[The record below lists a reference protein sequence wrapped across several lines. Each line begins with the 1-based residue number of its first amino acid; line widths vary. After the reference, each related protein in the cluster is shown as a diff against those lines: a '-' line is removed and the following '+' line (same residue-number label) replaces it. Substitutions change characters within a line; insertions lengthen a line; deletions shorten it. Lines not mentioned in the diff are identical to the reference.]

1 LKTDS
6 RNTHT
11 AGRYN
16 VRLGA
21 VMIAKRRE
29 RLKDRERLKIIILI
43 KMVGEV
49 FFKIF
54 FFFFF

>member
-29 RLKDRERLKIIILI
+29 RLKDRERFKIIILI

-54 FFFFF
+54 FFF